1 MGVPG
6 GHNRNMTTD
15 DDPSDGD
22 LWARAAGGSGA
33 AFGMLFD
40 RHARAVYNHCFRL
53 TASWSAA
60 EDLTQST
67 FLQAW
72 RKRDAVVLE
81 HDSALPWLLA
91 VATNVT
97 RNHWRGLHRRLR
109 LAGRVPAE
117 HTTVDHADDVASR
130 VDDERRMAEVLDA
143 VRRLP
148 RAQREALALCVW
160 SGVSYSDA
168 AVVLGITQSSVRAR
182 VSKARDRLSRLLA
195 APVTVPANPLEQ
207 A

>member
-1 MGVPG
+1 
-6 GHNRNMTTD
+6 MTTD
-15 DDPSDGD
+15 DPTDGT
-22 LWARAAGGSGA
+22 LWARAAAGSA
-33 AFGMLFD
+33 FAFGTLFD

-72 RKRDAVVLE
+72 RKRAAVRLE
-81 HDSALPWLLA
+81 RDSALPWLLA

-97 RNHWRGLHRRLR
+97 RNDRRGVLRRLR
-109 LAGRVPAE
+109 LANRVPAE
-117 HTTVDHADDVASR
+117 HAVADHADDVAAR
-130 VDDERRMAEVLDA
+130 VDDERRMADVLAA

-148 RAQREALALCVW
+148 RAQQEAVALCIW

-168 AVVLGITQSSVRAR
+168 AAVLGIAESSVRAR
-182 VSKARDRLSRLLA
+182 ISKARSRLA
-195 APVTVPANPLEQ
+195 DAIAVPPTPVELP
-207 A
+207 

>member
-1 MGVPG
+1 
-6 GHNRNMTTD
+6 MTTD
-15 DDPSDGD
+15 DPTDAQ
-22 LWARAAGGSGA
+22 LWSSAATGSGA

-40 RHARAVYNHCFRL
+40 RHAKAVYNHCFRL

-72 RKRDAVVLE
+72 RKRAKVRLE

-91 VATNVT
+91 VATNMA
-97 RNHWRGLHRRLR
+97 RNHRRGVQRRLR

-117 HTTVDHADDVASR
+117 HLIADHADDVAAR
-130 VDDERRMAEVLDA
+130 MDDERRMAEVLAA

-148 RAQREALALCVW
+148 RAQQEALALCVW
-160 SGVSYSDA
+160 SEVSYSDA
-168 AVVLGITQSSVRAR
+168 AAVLGIAEASVRAR
-182 VSKARDRLSRLLA
+182 VSKARSRLADALA
-195 APVTVPANPLEQ
+195 VTSTSVEQ
-207 A
+207 P

>member
-1 MGVPG
+1 
-6 GHNRNMTTD
+6 MTID
-15 DDPSDGD
+15 DEPSDRD
-22 LWARAAGGSGA
+22 LWARATTGSGS
-33 AFGMLFD
+33 AFGALFD
-40 RHARAVYNHCFRL
+40 RHAKAVYNHCFRL

-72 RKRDAVVLE
+72 RKRDAVRLE

-97 RNHWRGLHRRLR
+97 RNHRRGMHRRLR

-117 HTTVDHADDVASR
+117 HATADHADDVAAR
-130 VDDERRMAEVLDA
+130 VDDERRMAEVLEA

-148 RAQREALALCVW
+148 RAQREALALCIW

-168 AVVLGITQSSVRAR
+168 ARVLGITQSSVRAR
-182 VSKARDRLSRLLA
+182 VSKARDRLSRLLSA
-195 APVTVPANPLEQ
+195 DSLAVPATSLEQ
-207 A
+207 P

>member
-1 MGVPG
+1 
-6 GHNRNMTTD
+6 MTTD
-15 DDPSDGD
+15 DDSSDEV
-22 LWARAAGGSGA
+22 LWARAAAGSGS
-33 AFGMLFD
+33 AFGILFD
-40 RHARAVYNHCFRL
+40 RHAKAVYNHCFRL

-72 RKRDAVVLE
+72 RKRDAVRLE

-97 RNHWRGLHRRLR
+97 RNHRRGLRRRLR
-109 LAGRVPAE
+109 LADRVPAE
-117 HTTVDHADDVASR
+117 PATADHADDVVSR
-130 VDDERRMAEVLDA
+130 VDDERRMAEVLAA

-148 RAQREALALCVW
+148 RAQQEALALCIW

-168 AVVLGITQSSVRAR
+168 AAVLGITQSSVRAR
-182 VSKARDRLSRLLA
+182 VSKARDRLSRLLSA
-195 APVTVPANPLEQ
+195 DSLAVPATSLEQ
-207 A
+207 P